1 MSTSHLRPP
10 SDIAISGPTD
20 ITVPKCNLGPPI
32 LTKRFGY
39 KKNHSSKHPL
49 FVSTPPLPL
58 RSFADDM
65 LRSGLRNKKN
75 GGGARRVG
83 FASVKK
89 VRRRRYMSMFVCLRT
104 AAAAA
109 ASSFNSVTCLCPL
122 SLTHQKYG
130 VQYRSQTSCK
140 FVLTSIKGIGCPLND
155 GARENRF

>member
-65 LRSGLRNKKN
+65 LRSGNVSLPPVTHPSEIRRTISFADELQICFDIYQRHRVPPQRRSTREQILKN
-75 GGGARRVG
+75 DNNNYCRD
-83 FASVKK
+83 
-89 VRRRRYMSMFVCLRT
+89 
-104 AAAAA
+104 
-109 ASSFNSVTCLCPL
+109 NIPLC
-122 SLTHQKYG
+122 Q
-130 VQYRSQTSCK
+130 
-140 FVLTSIKGIGCPLND
+140 D
-155 GARENRF
+155 